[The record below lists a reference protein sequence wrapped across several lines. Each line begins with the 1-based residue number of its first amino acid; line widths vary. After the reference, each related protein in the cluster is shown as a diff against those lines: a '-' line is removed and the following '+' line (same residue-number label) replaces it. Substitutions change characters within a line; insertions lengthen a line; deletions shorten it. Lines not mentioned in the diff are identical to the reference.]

1 MPSFEN
7 LKKQVKLVLRWHRER
22 YYPVAAQI
30 RTMLPRFRHLSDPE
44 ILSAPFKLSD
54 AQELVA
60 RSQGFE
66 NWQGAQDRTYS
77 HDKQDMPTR
86 RQGRH
91 LRYRRRAVRD
101 FLATA
106 PYWPSLRSVRVRPSA

>member
-66 NWQGAQDRTYS
+66 NWQALKTGLTAMTN
-77 HDKQDMPTR
+77 KTCPPAA
-86 RQGRH
+86 
-91 LRYRRRAVRD
+91 RAVIS
-101 FLATA
+101 ATA
-106 PYWPSLRSVRVRPSA
+106 AELFATSWPPHHTGRPSDPCG

>member
-1 MPSFEN
+1 
-7 LKKQVKLVLRWHRER
+7 VLRWHREG

-60 RSQGFE
+60 RSQDGCAE
-66 NWQGAQDRTYS
+66 PYAMECTEALVDHRALRSIGTMGGEW
-77 HDKQDMPTR
+77 PTR
-86 RQGRH
+86 MSPNISKPNR
-91 LRYRRRAVRD
+91 
-101 FLATA
+101 
-106 PYWPSLRSVRVRPSA
+106 